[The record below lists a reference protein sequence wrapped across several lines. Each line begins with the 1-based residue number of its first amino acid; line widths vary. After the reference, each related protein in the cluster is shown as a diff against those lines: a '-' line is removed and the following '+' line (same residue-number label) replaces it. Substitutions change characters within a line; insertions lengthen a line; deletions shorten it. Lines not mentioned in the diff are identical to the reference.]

1 MNQSN
6 FKSPEQ
12 VLKVDKALK
21 GGTMQG
27 LPENVKNIVSNMRQN
42 ITDLSTFFTKNNRT
56 SGNLKTSIDDRLDTY
71 ITRSFQIFETSLS
84 LYQN

>member
-42 ITDLSTFFTKNNRT
+42 ITDLSTFFYK
-56 SGNLKTSIDDRLDTY
+56 K
-71 ITRSFQIFETSLS
+71 
-84 LYQN
+84 